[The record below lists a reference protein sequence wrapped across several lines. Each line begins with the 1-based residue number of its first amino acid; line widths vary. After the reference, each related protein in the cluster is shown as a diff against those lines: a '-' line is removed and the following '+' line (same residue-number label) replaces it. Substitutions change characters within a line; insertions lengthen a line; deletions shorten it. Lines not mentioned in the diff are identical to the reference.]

1 MSEDGKDKEQKLL
14 ALRVEFW
21 SKRLDHTLT
30 HTDASNR
37 QIYIVDGAVLALVY
51 FAMQAFG
58 IDPKGELSHKVTGIA
73 AVSTLLLAILNC
85 FHVLLLR
92 SQGTWYS
99 EIEKK
104 LLGLL
109 DQQSAQPGKRP
120 WYRGTHRIYAAIHV
134 AITGFLL
141 FASLVLAAYSMGCVE
156 TITVLKPSPR

>member
-1 MSEDGKDKEQKLL
+1 MPEGGKDEEQKLL

-21 SKRLDHTLT
+21 KKRLDHTLS
-30 HTDASNR
+30 HTDTSNR

-58 IDPKGELSHKVTGIA
+58 IDPKGELSRRATGIA
-73 AVSTLLLAILNC
+73 AAPTLLMAILNC

-109 DQQSAQPGKRP
+109 DQQSALGIRS
-120 WYRGTHRIYAAIHV
+120 WYYKGTHQIYAAIHV

-141 FASLVLAAYSMGCVE
+141 FAALVMFAYSMGCFE
-156 TITVLKPSPR
+156 IISVLKPSLR